1 MITLCI
7 VMTAFVAG
15 FVQAVT
21 GFGCNIIMMAV
32 LPFLIAVTD
41 AAVVSDLCAA
51 ALVYALTWKYRS
63 SLNGR
68 KIALPIVFYFAFGAL
83 MIRVSVYIGNL
94 RVLESLLGFF
104 LLIFAVINTFFSD
117 AIHIK
122 GNIPAAVICGTV
134 SGIMGGLFSMGGPGM
149 AFYNLSVSET
159 KEEYL
164 GNSSLFLALAATENN
179 LLRIAGGLV
188 TEPMIPWALGGAGA
202 MLLGKVLGDRAVQ
215 KMPIDR
221 IKRSV
226 YGLMGVSGLLTLLKG
241 AGVFSEV

>member
-188 TEPMIPWALGGAGA
+188 TEPMNPWALGGGAAG
-202 MLLGKVLGDRAVQ
+202 LLG
-215 KMPIDR
+215 
-221 IKRSV
+221 
-226 YGLMGVSGLLTLLKG
+226 
-241 AGVFSEV
+241 